1 MCDLLNSNASTNRCG
16 PAAPSNQEP
25 LFPLG
30 RTVATP
36 AARALLVTH
45 GIHPS
50 LLMARHQSGDW
61 GDVGV
66 DSVADN
72 QRAIAAGE
80 RILSV
85 YRLLDPNVLARMTR
99 DERRRSPTAW
109 VITEADRWR
118 TTIMTPRCC

>member
-1 MCDLLNSNASTNRCG
+1 M
-16 PAAPSNQEP
+16 P
-25 LFPLG
+25 LFLLG

-36 AARALLVTH
+36 AARALLIAH

-50 LLMARHQSGDW
+50 SLLARHQSGDW

-72 QRAIAAGE
+72 RRALTAGE

-85 YRLLDPNVLARMTR
+85 YRLLPDTELARMTPA
-99 DERRRSPTAW
+99 ERRQSPTIW
-109 VITEADRWR
+109 VVTEADRWI
-118 TTIMTPRCC
+118 TTLLTPRCY